1 MTYYRERSTE
11 TRAFAHM
18 LDTSLSGAS
27 LLSDRMSTKEEEL
40 SVPSRDPD
48 RTIRT
53 LVVKPKGRNEEKV
66 LPAVIYFHG
75 GGMASYSC
83 FLNNFKT
90 LGHLISQS
98 MCGVV
103 FMVDFR
109 NSMNPC
115 RSGDA
120 TAPFPGGLNDC
131 VDAVRW
137 ISSNHKDLGIYK
149 DLVLAGESGGGNL
162 SIATA
167 IATSE
172 EKLVSGL
179 YIMCPFIS
187 GQYAQEESKKK
198 YPSLERND
206 GIVLSSLSMEAYA
219 RVYGD
224 ITKDDHRIL
233 AWPSSAP
240 NYNMLRY
247 LNSVHVRLNEF
258 DPLLDEGKEFALK
271 CLKSGLKNVSCSIDV
286 GTVHGTGNFFPSLV
300 PAVTRSIA
308 SEIGVMCRNLTGTSR
323 SFY

>member
-1 MTYYRERSTE
+1 
-11 TRAFAHM
+11 
-18 LDTSLSGAS
+18 
-27 LLSDRMSTKEEEL
+27 
-40 SVPSRDPD
+40 
-48 RTIRT
+48 
-53 LVVKPKGRNEEKV
+53 
-66 LPAVIYFHG
+66 
-75 GGMASYSC
+75 MASYSC

-98 MCGVV
+98 MGGVV
-103 FMVDFR
+103 FMIDFR
-109 NSMNPC
+109 NSMNPI
-115 RSGDA
+115 RDGDA
-120 TAPFPGGLNDC
+120 TAEFPGGLNDC

-137 ISSNHKDLGIYK
+137 ISSNHKELGIYK

-167 IATSE
+167 MATSE
-172 EKLVSGL
+172 EKIVSGL

-187 GQYAQEESKKK
+187 GQYKQEKSKKK

-206 GIVLSSLSMEAYA
+206 GIVLSAHSMESYA

-224 ITKDDHRIL
+224 ITKENLRIL
-233 AWPSSAP
+233 AWPSNAP

-247 LNSVHVRLNEF
+247 VDGEQITHFLSLTNPTHRYLKSVHVRLNEF
-258 DPLLDEGKEFALK
+258 DPLLDEGKEFAQK

-300 PAVTRSIA
+300 PAVTHSIA
-308 SEIGVMCRNLTGTSR
+308 SEIGILCRNLTETSRR